1 MTTFKPRRGASEE
14 TNAADTLILEVYL
27 QDGEEAIFCFLS
39 HTAYGTLLQQP
50 WQNSIVS
57 TSLLLRVLASRCK
70 KRRWKVDVC
79 GTSLV

>member
-50 WQNSIVS
+50 WQNSIQCPLLCYS
-57 TSLLLRVLASRCK
+57 GSLPLDARKGGGR
-70 KRRWKVDVC
+70 
-79 GTSLV
+79 